1 MWHNFIDSLES
12 KLLQLESHE
21 FWISASIVAVIAII
35 AFIRMARW
43 WSHARMI
50 EDVPTSKV
58 RSASQGYVELV
69 GHARMMDGPVIF
81 SPLSKKTCVWYRY
94 KIEEK
99 VTTYDSHGRSKTYWK
114 VVKQE
119 TSEEIFL
126 LEDETGRCVI
136 DPDDADV
143 ITTNK
148 RTWHKRTVS
157 PPRRYTEELI
167 VDNEPIY
174 SIGLFKTVANV
185 ERQKHKEQVNHLL
198 REWKNDPNHL
208 LHLFDTNRDGELSLE
223 EWEHA
228 RLAAKRQVKRELGSM
243 EKLEQLSVLKSSP
256 HKNQGFIISTTP
268 EDELISHYKT
278 RALLAMLAFF
288 ISGSFAVWII
298 NTRLGL

>member
-1 MWHNFIDSLES
+1 MWHKFIASLES

-21 FWISASIVAVIAII
+21 FWIAASIVTVIAII

-50 EDVPTSKV
+50 EDVPTSRV

-81 SPLSKKTCVWYRY
+81 SPLSKKSCVWYSY

-99 VTTYDSHGRSKTYWK
+99 VKTYDSNGRSKTYWK

-119 TSEEIFL
+119 TSEELFL

-148 RTWHKRTVS
+148 RTWYKRTVS

-167 VDNEPIY
+167 LDNEPIY

-185 ERQKHKEQVNHLL
+185 DRQKHKEQVHHLL

-208 LHLFDTNRDGELSLE
+208 LHRFDTNRDGELSLE
-223 EWEHA
+223 EWELA
-228 RLAAKRQVKRELGSM
+228 RLAAQRQVKRELGSM
-243 EKLEQLSVLKSSP
+243 EKLEQLSVLKNSP

-268 EDELISHYKT
+268 EDALISHYKT

-288 ISGSFAVWII
+288 ISGSFAVWMI